1 MQTVATVD
9 ALRASIRQWKQA
21 GYSVAFVPTM
31 GNLHAGHIKLV
42 TTAKQQAD
50 KVVVSI
56 FVNPTQFGPNED
68 FASYPRTEQQDQ
80 AMLIESGADLLF
92 LPSVTEMYPQ
102 PLQTG
107 ISVGGLSA
115 LHCGASRPGHF
126 DGVALVVCKLLN
138 MVQPDLLLLGEKD
151 FQQLAVIRRMVA
163 DLNIPVA
170 IHGVATVREADGLAM
185 SSRNGYLS
193 VSQRQLAPKLYR
205 ALCDVRE
212 AILAGSGDYRA
223 VVDNQRQ
230 ILQQAGFVVDYF
242 NVCRSA
248 DLLPAGQDDCD
259 LVILLA
265 AKLGT
270 TRLIDNVYFCRQTP
284 DRAEFLAVK
293 GNA

>member
-1 MQTVATVD
+1 MQTVTNIE
-9 ALRASIRQWKQA
+9 ALRANIRQWRQERQ
-21 GYSVAFVPTM
+21 SVAFVPTM

-80 AMLIESGADLLF
+80 AKLIECDTDLLF
-92 LPSVTEMYPQ
+92 LPSAKEMYPQ
-102 PLQTG
+102 PIQTS
-107 ISVGGLSA
+107 ISVGGLST

-138 MVQPDLLLLGEKD
+138 ILQPDLLLLGEKD

-170 IHGVATVREADGLAM
+170 IQGVATVRETDGLAM

-193 VSQRQLAPKLYR
+193 AAQRRLAPRLYQSLCAARDTILAGKDDYQAVEDQQRQL
-205 ALCDVRE
+205 
-212 AILAGSGDYRA
+212 
-223 VVDNQRQ
+223 
-230 ILQQAGFVVDYF
+230 LQQAGFAVDYF
-242 NVCRSA
+242 NVCRSD
-248 DLLPAGQDDCD
+248 DLLPANPNDHT

-265 AKLGT
+265 ARLGT
-270 TRLIDNVYFCRQTP
+270 TRLIDNVYFCKQTP
-284 DRAEFLAVK
+284 DRTGFLPIK
-293 GNA
+293 ENA